1 MSKRILVTG
10 GTGLVG
16 KGLEDT
22 IKEEYSSTLNNE
34 EWFFIGSKEGDLTY
48 VTLHGLSLTNET
60 LQS

>member
-16 KGLEDT
+16 KGLEHV
-22 IKEEYSSTLNNE
+22 IQLEIPNELNNE

-48 VTLHGLSLTNET
+48 VYICNEWN
-60 LQS
+60 